1 MTYTEDDLRVLL
13 TERTEAGPSGRGP
26 DMAGIVRRG
35 RRIKATRWTATAAL
49 AGAAAVAVYLGIPSE
64 SPAANV
70 ARPTVTASGFPS
82 LEVPR
87 TLDGLP
93 QVTRMT
99 VSAMGVGEDLVF
111 RPRSTLTR
119 LMILCRDLTAWVVA
133 DVGDRGGE
141 VTRCADGKATITLK
155 AADLPAT
162 WTRKEQKLHI
172 WVFPSESPIEEGSL
186 DGCAVP
192 DEEKGMCDGRYAA
205 QELLRYEVALDLAA
219 TLSARP
225 GPWSV
230 GVYDS
235 P

>member
-1 MTYTEDDLRVLL
+1 MTYTEEDLRVLL
-13 TERTEAGPSGRGP
+13 NERTEYGPAGRGP
-26 DMAGIVRRG
+26 DVAGIVRRG
-35 RRIKATRWTATAAL
+35 RRRKAIRWTASAAL
-49 AGAAAVAVYLGIPSE
+49 AGAAAIAVYLVVPGGVPE
-64 SPAANV
+64 ANV
-70 ARPTVTASGFPS
+70 ARPVVTESTFAS
-82 LEVPR
+82 LDVPI

-93 QVTRMT
+93 QVSRMT
-99 VSAMGVGEDLVF
+99 VSAMGIGEDLVF
-111 RPRSTLTR
+111 RPKSTSTR
-119 LMILCRDLTAWVVA
+119 VMVQCRDRTAWVVA

-141 VTRCADGKATITLK
+141 VTRCADGKVTITFK

-172 WVFPSESPIEEGSL
+172 WVFPSESPI
-186 DGCAVP
+186 CAVP
-192 DEEKGMCDGRYAA
+192 DAEKGMCDGRYVA

-219 TLSARP
+219 TVSTRP